1 MTGAMMID
9 LAALMQPMADDAW
22 EGGDIRLEP
31 IGEQHLPGLSACFL
45 PEDPVWEIYPLPLFG
60 EHFDKNARAMLG
72 NPARHI
78 FAVLLDGEVVGMT
91 SYLNIAPDRQTL
103 EIGGTFMAPKVRGS
117 GLNGRVKRLLLDRA
131 FASGVRRVE
140 FRIDER
146 NARSQA
152 AVAKL
157 GAVKEGTL
165 RAERITWTG
174 HLRDTAMWS
183 ILAHEW
189 LARG

>member
-1 MTGAMMID
+1 MID
-9 LAALMQPMADDAW
+9 LAALLQPMADEGW
-22 EGGDIRLEP
+22 EGGAIRLEP
-31 IGEQHLPGLSACFL
+31 VAERHLAGLNACFL
-45 PEDPVWEIYPLPLFG
+45 PDDPVWEIYPAPLYG
-60 EHFDKNARAMLG
+60 EHFETRARALLD
-72 NPARHI
+72 NPARHV
-78 FAVLLDGEVVGMT
+78 FAVMLDGEVVGMT
-91 SYLNIAPDRQTL
+91 SFLNIAPDRETA

-117 GLNGRVKRLLLDRA
+117 GMNGRVKRLLLDRA
-131 FASGVRRVE
+131 FASGIRRIE

-174 HLRDTAMWS
+174 HVRDTAMWS
-183 ILAHEW
+183 ILADEW
-189 LARG
+189 AARD

>member
-1 MTGAMMID
+1 MTD

-22 EGGDIRLEP
+22 SGGRIRLEP
-31 IGEQHLPGLSACFL
+31 IGAQHLGGLAACFL
-45 PEDPVWEIYPLPLFG
+45 PDDPVWDIYPLPLHG
-60 EHFDKNARAMLG
+60 EHFETNARAMLD
-72 NPARHI
+72 NPDRHV

-91 SYLNIAPDRQTL
+91 SYLHLAPERQTL

-131 FASGVRRVE
+131 FASGMRRVE

-146 NARSQA
+146 NTRSQA

-183 ILAHEW
+183 ILASEW
-189 LARG
+189 AARG